1 MSKFQQIANR
11 LSGKGISQYFPVA
24 WEHNVIDTGEER
36 GVAYE
41 VHGVRVTGVVGGR
54 RSYGHPVVVKR
65 KPKDVDIYSLYK
77 EFNTVV
83 HPHILIEIKSR
94 DSGKY
99 VVAIRAVL
107 TRDFITADIAKH

>member
-1 MSKFQQIANR
+1 M
-11 LSGKGISQYFPVA
+11 
-24 WEHNVIDTGEER
+24 
-36 GVAYE
+36 
-41 VHGVRVTGVVGGR
+41 
-54 RSYGHPVVVKR
+54 VKR

-83 HPHILIEIKSR
+83 HPHILIEIESR